1 MGNLPGKPAL
11 SRISLLSDLSD
22 SLSGQEQ
29 KCTSGC
35 NAVCAASIAKM
46 CSARLSSHKSHI
58 PGFVIALVAMRC
70 EGDDETLTRG
80 GMSICNFYRCGS
92 VCVDVRLM

>member
-46 CSARLSSHKSHI
+46 CHARL
-58 PGFVIALVAMRC
+58 
-70 EGDDETLTRG
+70 
-80 GMSICNFYRCGS
+80 
-92 VCVDVRLM
+92 